1 MDSVDPSLVFI
12 CRTGDVPDGQIR
24 RFDGVGDR
32 AIAIANVGGTF
43 YAFDDRCTHGEASLS
58 EDGQL
63 FGHIVECGWH
73 CGQFDL
79 RSGEAIAAPCTEDL
93 RTFVITQHDGSLFIR
108 TSEVATL
115 SN

>member
-1 MDSVDPSLVFI
+1 MDSVDPSLIFI
-12 CRTGDVPDGQIR
+12 CRTDDVPDGQIR
-24 RFDGVGDR
+24 RFDYGGDC

-43 YAFDDRCTHGEASLS
+43 YAFDDRCTHGEASLA

-63 FGHIVECGWH
+63 IGHTVECGWH

-79 RSGEAIAAPCTEDL
+79 RSGEAIAAPCTIDL
-93 RTFVITQHDGSLFIR
+93 QIFAVTQHGGSLFVK
-108 TSEVATL
+108 TNEVATL